1 MVEPVE
7 TVWFAGGVSG
17 QHPDRLDAVTDVL
30 LREAGE
36 PAEPVAVLDDVDGA
50 LTRELIARGVDFRV
64 WCDDVRDE
72 RAAGRDLDEPTDSAG
87 GACRDL
93 SPTIARTPAEAVTA
107 ARTVLWRLPKAVTAV
122 QEYAELIAH
131 HAAPDV
137 RVIAAGRDKHLSRSM
152 NQALS
157 RRFADVRASLGHRKA
172 RALLAGDP
180 IAGPLTWPRT
190 AHLDALDLDVTA
202 HGATFSTF
210 RLDHGT
216 ALLASIFDRLPDAE
230 RAVDLGCGSGVLAAL
245 LARQG
250 RRVTAIDVTWSACD
264 ATRLTAAAN
273 GVTVEVER
281 RDGLEGW
288 TEPVDLIVTNPPFHV
303 GTAKDTEPTRRLFA
317 QAATALARS
326 GEFWCVYNA
335 HLPYLPWLRQAI
347 GRTTIEARDRGYL
360 VTRSIRGT

>member
-1 MVEPVE
+1 M
-7 TVWFAGGVSG
+7 WFAGGVSG
-17 QHPDRLDAVTDVL
+17 QQPDRLDAVTDVL

-50 LTRELIARGVDFRV
+50 LTRALIARGVPARV
-64 WCDDVRDE
+64 WCDDVRAE
-72 RAAGRDLDEPTDSAG
+72 AVAGR
-87 GACRDL
+87 ACRDL
-93 SPTIARTPAEAVTA
+93 DDPTDPASRARRDHSPTPADALTD
-107 ARTVLWRLPKAVTAV
+107 ARTVLWQLPKAVTAV

-137 RVIAAGRDKHLSRSM
+137 RVVAAGRDKHLSRAM
-152 NQALS
+152 NQAVA
-157 RRFADVRASLGHRKA
+157 RRFTSVRASLGHRKA

-190 AHLDALDLDVTA
+190 SHLDALDLDVAA
-202 HGATFSTF
+202 HGATFNTF
-210 RLDHGT
+210 RLDRGT
-216 ALLASIFDRLPDAE
+216 ALLASVFDRLPAAD
-230 RAVDLGCGSGVLAAL
+230 RFVDLGCGSGILAAL

-264 ATRLTAAAN
+264 ATRLTAVAN
-273 GVTVEVER
+273 GVSVEAVG
-281 RDGLEGW
+281 RDGLKSW
-288 TEPVDLIVTNPPFHV
+288 TEPVDLVVTNPPFHV

-317 QAATALARS
+317 QVGAALADH

-347 GRTTIEARDRGYL
+347 GRTSIEARDRGYL